1 MLKNFTILRSEIYI
15 YIYLTYKLLIC
26 LQKGC
31 RNPVHLNMYM
41 PCINRTNHFYFWPLI
56 LHCSNLLLFR
66 FLNFIPYTLLWIVAI
81 YTRVFHFP
89 VYIGCIYSLNRYC
102 ILVRPSDFII
112 ILISWVHFFIILFF
126 FFWNEEKGLLYTRNV
141 RNRDFNKMCFQRL

>member
-1 MLKNFTILRSEIYI
+1 M
-15 YIYLTYKLLIC
+15 IC

-41 PCINRTNHFYFWPLI
+41 PCIIFTNHFYFWLLI
-56 LHCSNLLLFR
+56 LYCSDLQLFR
-66 FLNFIPYTLLWIVAI
+66 FLNFIPFTLLWIVAI

-102 ILVRPSDFII
+102 ILVRPSDLII
-112 ILISWVHFFIILFF
+112 ILISLVHFFIILFF
-126 FFWNEEKGLLYTRNV
+126 FGTKKKDYCTLEMWEIEISIKCVFN
-141 RNRDFNKMCFQRL
+141 DFNLYLLNKWQFLF

>member
-1 MLKNFTILRSEIYI
+1 M
-15 YIYLTYKLLIC
+15 IC

-31 RNPVHLNMYM
+31 RNPVHLNMYI
-41 PCINRTNHFYFWPLI
+41 PCIIFTNHFYFWLLI
-56 LHCSNLLLFR
+56 LYCSDLQLLR
-66 FLNFIPYTLLWIVAI
+66 FLNFIPFTLLWIVAI

-102 ILVRPSDFII
+102 ILVRPSNLII
-112 ILISWVHFFIILFF
+112 ILISWVHFFYRSYFF
-126 FFWNEEKGLLYTRNV
+126 FGTKKKGLLYTRNV